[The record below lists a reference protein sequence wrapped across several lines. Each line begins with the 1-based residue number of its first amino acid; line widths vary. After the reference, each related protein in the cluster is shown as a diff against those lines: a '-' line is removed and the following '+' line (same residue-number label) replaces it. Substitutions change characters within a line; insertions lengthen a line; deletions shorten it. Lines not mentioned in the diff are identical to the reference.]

1 MIKFTAILKK
11 LGQQGEKTGWTIIEV
26 PFAIADKIK
35 PDTKK
40 SYRVKGFLDS
50 YPIEQ
55 VALVPMG
62 EGDFIIAVNATMRK
76 GIGKRQGASVKVQLE
91 EDKEGYIMN
100 ADFMACMED
109 DPKAM
114 AFFKTLPPGHQRYFS
129 KWIDSAKTE
138 ETKAKR
144 IAQTINAMLKK
155 MGYSEMIRAL
165 KAEKDKY

>member
-11 LGQQGEKTGWTIIEV
+11 LGEQGEKTGWTIIEV
-26 PFAIADKIK
+26 PSAIAEKIK
-35 PDTKK
+35 PNTKK
-40 SYRVKGFLDS
+40 SYRVKGFLDN

-91 EDKEGYIMN
+91 EDKAGYIMN

-109 DPKAM
+109 EPQAM

-138 ETKAKR
+138 ETRAKR
-144 IAQTINAMLKK
+144 IAQTIDAMLKN

-165 KAEKDKY
+165 KAEKNKY